1 MALQFSYDD
10 RHAYFNRNHGKN
22 DAVVFMV
29 LSVSW
34 WLVNGELEGKWSG
47 PNQYWHLLK
56 RTEKT
61 MENLGQDTDILFS
74 EGVDSLLTLRLLD

>member
-1 MALQFSYDD
+1 M
-10 RHAYFNRNHGKN
+10 
-22 DAVVFMV
+22 
-29 LSVSW
+29 
-34 WLVNGELEGKWSG
+34 NGELEGKWSG